1 MMVCH
6 QVVATLDVVISD
18 LRRDKV
24 ILKCCRGLF
33 VGTRGASFWC
43 KTIWGG
49 RGRSM
54 ASDAL
59 DQKEKSKQEN
69 KMKAGFGNLHTV
81 T

>member
-24 ILKCCRGLF
+24 NEMLPWLEPVF
-33 VGTRGASFWC
+33 WLAS
-43 KTIWGG
+43 WGG

-54 ASDAL
+54 SDGFRRDLGKHARTN
-59 DQKEKSKQEN
+59 KKSKQEKLN
-69 KMKAGFGNLHTV
+69 ETRVWV
-81 T
+81 TYTL